1 MSETSP
7 ENDEL
12 MLPLPAPLARHAA
25 FAAGRTQRRSWLG
38 RLALLLVAQYVIVLL
53 IGVAAASTV
62 RAVVLPEVVGRFEAL
77 AAALKRTPLP

>member
-7 ENDEL
+7 EHDEL
-12 MLPLPAPLARHAA
+12 MLPWPAPLARDAA
-25 FAAGRTQRRSWLG
+25 FAVERAPRRSWLG

-53 IGVAAASTV
+53 IGIAAASTV
-62 RAVVLPEVVGRFEAL
+62 RAFVLPEVVGRFEAL